1 MPSTLVSGGWFVEE
15 SKSVPQV
22 VATAKPKPPK
32 KSKSAKKAEKA
43 KQADQSKDPKQSKE
57 TKKQK
62 ENKQSKE
69 TDVSKE
75 SKKPKESK
83 KKNKNKNKNEPSQ
96 PTEVNPPQVKMAKNN
111 SKVNTQ
117 SAVSAIKSEDEELR
131 ILQSHMELLRTSHTE
146 VKVNQIQAA
155 PIFTAPVLRHFRD
168 KLGPYGFL
176 AGISGQLDQN
186 TTQDP
191 RVFFNI
197 SAPSSAFICGSQ
209 GSGKS
214 HSLSCLLENCLMQ
227 SYVSELESPLAA
239 LVFHYD
245 KFSADDCGTP
255 CEAAYLASNPNIK
268 VNVLCS
274 PSNIET
280 IRRTYRGLNVQTS
293 ALRINETDLNTQRMF
308 DLMAVNPENGVL
320 PLYIHSISR
329 ILRELRIEQQAM
341 NTPFS
346 YSKFKRGID
355 ECSLT
360 SAQLAPLLQRLDT
373 LESFMPPSQT
383 ASHRGQILVG
393 RSQEKASLDT
403 WKIKPGTLTIV
414 DLSCPCVTAESACTL
429 FNICLG
435 LFLEQKTKVGRII
448 ALDEAHKY
456 MTSTSEA
463 MTLTSSLLS
472 SIRLQRHLGTRV
484 FISTQEPTISPS
496 LLDLCSI
503 TIVHRFTSP
512 EWFRCLRQHL
522 SALDQDQMNLY
533 GDDDDD
539 ITRRKVTSLKQILAE
554 IVDLDVGEALLFSP
568 NAMVG
573 INNNLLN
580 QPGAP
585 SIAEAAT
592 SRAQKLGMGY
602 LRLKI
607 RNRLT
612 LDGGMSILAN

>member
-1 MPSTLVSGGWFVEE
+1 
-15 SKSVPQV
+15 
-22 VATAKPKPPK
+22 
-32 KSKSAKKAEKA
+32 
-43 KQADQSKDPKQSKE
+43 
-57 TKKQK
+57 
-62 ENKQSKE
+62 
-69 TDVSKE
+69 
-75 SKKPKESK
+75 
-83 KKNKNKNKNEPSQ
+83 
-96 PTEVNPPQVKMAKNN
+96 
-111 SKVNTQ
+111 
-117 SAVSAIKSEDEELR
+117 
-131 ILQSHMELLRTSHTE
+131 MELLRTSHNE

-155 PIFTAPVLRHFRD
+155 PIFTAPVLRHFKD
-168 KLGPYGFL
+168 KLGPYGFI
-176 AGISGQLDQN
+176 AGISGQINEN

-227 SYVSELESPLAA
+227 SDVSELESPLAA

-274 PSNIET
+274 PSNTET
-280 IRRTYRGLNVQTS
+280 IRRTYKGLNVQTS

-320 PLYIHSISR
+320 PLYIHSINR
-329 ILRELRIEQQAM
+329 ILRELRIEQQEK
-341 NTPFS
+341 NIPFS

-355 ECSLT
+355 QCSLT
-360 SAQLAPLLQRLDT
+360 PAQLAPLLQRLDT

-383 ASHRGQILVG
+383 ASYRGMNLVG
-393 RSQEKASLDT
+393 RSKEEKVSLET
-403 WKIKPGTLTIV
+403 WKIKPGTLTII
-414 DLSCPCVTAESACTL
+414 DLSCPCVTAESACML

-435 LFLEQKTKVGRII
+435 LFLEQKTEVGRII

-456 MTSTSEA
+456 MNSTSEA
-463 MTLTSSLLS
+463 TTLTSSLLS

-522 SALDQDQMNLY
+522 SALDQTQMNLN
-533 GDDDDD
+533 GDDDD
-539 ITRRKVTSLKQILAE
+539 ITRHEVTSLKQILAE

-580 QPGAP
+580 HPGAF
-585 SIAEAAT
+585 STAESVT
-592 SRAQKLGMGY
+592 SYAQKLGMGY
-602 LRLKI
+602 LKLKI

-612 LDGGMSILAN
+612 ADGGMSIMAN